1 MKTYTGRKLLFATI
15 MMALISSTGL
25 AGLPPF
31 PHMPDFS
38 SYIRQRGQAERL
50 PVGTKVA
57 LACKTCQAHNI
68 RTVDEK
74 KTFLAWF
81 DAKATQK
88 CDGCGGKMKLKRTPS
103 ATDYTHVCSKCG
115 DNSAAVCAA
124 TGKKAKS

>member
-1 MKTYTGRKLLFATI
+1 MNTSTTFKLLFATV

-25 AGLPPF
+25 AGLPAF

-38 SYIRQRGQAERL
+38 TYIRHRQEAEKL

-68 RTVDEK
+68 RTVDQK

-88 CDGCGGKMKLKRTPS
+88 CDGCGGQMKLKRGAGRS
-103 ATDYTHVCSKCG
+103 GYTHVCSKCG
-115 DNSAAVCAA
+115 NNSAGVCAA
-124 TGKKAKS
+124 PMKKGKS

>member
-1 MKTYTGRKLLFATI
+1 MNTPTIHKLLLATV
-15 MMALISSTGL
+15 MTALISSTGL
-25 AGLPPF
+25 AGLPAF

-38 SYIRQRGQAERL
+38 TYIRQREQAAKL

-81 DAKATQK
+81 DVKATQK
-88 CDGCGGKMKLKRTPS
+88 CDGCGGQMKLKRAPGTS
-103 ATDYTHVCSKCG
+103 GYTHVCSKCG

-124 TGKKAKS
+124 PMKKGNS